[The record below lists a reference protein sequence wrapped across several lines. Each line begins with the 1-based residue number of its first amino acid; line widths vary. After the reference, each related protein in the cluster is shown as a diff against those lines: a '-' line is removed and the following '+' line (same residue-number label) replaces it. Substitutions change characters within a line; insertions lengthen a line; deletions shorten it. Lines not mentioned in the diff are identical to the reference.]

1 MRCGIALRNEM
12 SPTTALQGKEEAMA
26 GAPLTLHGPAPAFP
40 ATAWAAF
47 ADAVKDGHF
56 PGT

>member
-1 MRCGIALRNEM
+1 
-12 SPTTALQGKEEAMA
+12 MA